1 MQKRLLYIITFFMM
15 TTLQAQLPEGSYHL
29 IACGMVG
36 EDYNTLE
43 VQQGRVRVPFFDSC
57 YGAIIIQKNNQ
68 ILLNIGRGFD
78 SGNNTRSDFGTYS
91 LTLHQLNDTLYRGD
105 NDYIALDFQLKTN
118 DEIEIVIHRQIIH
131 SSRYGFAW
139 NKMIENLPWDESLL
153 GRKFLYHNDTKY
165 GYLKLFL
172 RNKEEVL
179 KYLFAKDELVRKYG
193 IGYNEYTINKVAG
206 TVAYAKELIK
216 EADAATFEVLKNPYY
231 GFVQMVNKRP
241 DYIFSGT
248 YTAYAKD
255 KKNVYYQG
263 KCIKRVA
270 PATIE
275 LVDPLHIKTTQQ
287 VFFENTPIAN
297 ADAPTFRTLNGGYA
311 RDKYRY
317 YKDGKEISS
326 EDAELKEFLKSQM

>member
-1 MQKRLLYIITFFMM
+1 MM

-36 EDYNTLE
+36 ENYNTLK
-43 VQQGRVRVPFFDSC
+43 VQQGRVRVPFVDSC

-105 NDYIALDFQLKTN
+105 NDYITLDFQLKTN

-139 NKMIENLPWDESLL
+139 NEMIQNLPWDESLL

-165 GYLKLFL
+165 GHLKLFL
-172 RNKEEVL
+172 RNKGQIL
-179 KYLFAKDELVRKYG
+179 KYLFAKDEKNIQGLSPYEMIDMNELVRKYG
-193 IGYNEYTINKVAG
+193 ITYNEYTINKVAG

-216 EADAATFEVLKNPYY
+216 
-231 GFVQMVNKRP
+231 
-241 DYIFSGT
+241 
-248 YTAYAKD
+248 
-255 KKNVYYQG
+255 
-263 KCIKRVA
+263 
-270 PATIE
+270 
-275 LVDPLHIKTTQQ
+275 
-287 VFFENTPIAN
+287 
-297 ADAPTFRTLNGGYA
+297 
-311 RDKYRY
+311 
-317 YKDGKEISS
+317 
-326 EDAELKEFLKSQM
+326 